1 MASAEVW
8 HLVLGVSAL
17 VGIAVAVLGTARV
30 PVCWAPATAVARG
43 ALQLALVAL
52 VLHQAIT
59 DARLVAAALTV
70 MFVVA
75 TLTASR
81 RLGGGVRRTVTVAGA
96 TGVGV
101 VVALGVVF
109 ATGALAATARYVLAL
124 GGIVIGNAMTF
135 ATLTGRRFT
144 GAVVDRWDEI
154 EGWLA
159 LGATPAQATRQIA
172 RESVRSALIPNLD
185 QTRTT
190 GLVTLPGAFV
200 GAIFGGVSP
209 LEAGRFQIV
218 VLAAVLAAGSVTG
231 VLLLRWSPPTTQRP
245 SPPPG

>member
-1 MASAEVW
+1 MTSAEVW
-8 HLVLGVSAL
+8 HLLLGVSVL
-17 VGIAVAVLGTARV
+17 VGIAVAVLGAARV

-52 VLHQAIT
+52 VLNQAVA
-59 DARLVAAALTV
+59 DARLVAAVLAV

-81 RLGGGVRRTVTVAGA
+81 RLGGGARRTVAVVGA

-101 VVALGVVF
+101 AVALGAVF
-109 ATGALAATARYVLAL
+109 ATGALEPTSRYVLAL

-172 RESVRSALIPNLD
+172 RESVRSAMIPSLD

-209 LEAGRFQIV
+209 LEAGRFQVV
-218 VLAAVLAAGSVTG
+218 VLAAIMAAGSVTG
-231 VLLLRWSPPTTQRP
+231 VLLLRWSEPTTRRP
-245 SPPPG
+245 APLPQ